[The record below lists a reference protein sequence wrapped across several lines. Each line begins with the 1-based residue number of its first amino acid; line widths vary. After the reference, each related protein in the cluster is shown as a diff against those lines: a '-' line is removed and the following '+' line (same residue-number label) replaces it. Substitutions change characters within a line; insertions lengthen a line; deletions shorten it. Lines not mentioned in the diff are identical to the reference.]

1 MSRFLL
7 DTHVFLWA
15 IAEPK
20 MLSTRARNA
29 ITKLENE
36 LFVSAVTAY
45 ELSYKHRLGK
55 LPAGDAIVNSFS
67 RQIAHLDA
75 SEIDVS
81 ATHAV
86 AAGQLGW
93 SHRDPFDRLLAAQA
107 MIEGMTLVT
116 DDERLHGYEPL
127 TTFW

>member
-1 MSRFLL
+1 
-7 DTHVFLWA
+7 
-15 IAEPK
+15 
-20 MLSTRARNA
+20 
-29 ITKLENE
+29 
-36 LFVSAVTAY
+36 
-45 ELSYKHRLGK
+45 

-67 RQIAHLDA
+67 HQVAHLEA
-75 SEIDVS
+75 SEIDLS

-86 AAGQLGW
+86 AAGQLAW

-116 DDERLHGYEPL
+116 DDQRLHGYEPL

>member
-1 MSRFLL
+1 VSRLLL

-20 MLSTRARNA
+20 MLSTKARNA
-29 ITKLENE
+29 ITKLENDV
-36 LFVSAVTAY
+36 FVSAVTAY

-55 LPAGDAIVNSFS
+55 LPGGDAIVNSFS
-67 RQIAHLDA
+67 RQVAHLEA
-75 SEIDVS
+75 SEIDIS

-93 SHRDPFDRLLAAQA
+93 EHRDPCDRLLAAQA
-107 MIEGMTLVT
+107 MTEGMTLVT
-116 DDERLHGYEPL
+116 DDVRLHGYEPL
-127 TTFW
+127 ATLW